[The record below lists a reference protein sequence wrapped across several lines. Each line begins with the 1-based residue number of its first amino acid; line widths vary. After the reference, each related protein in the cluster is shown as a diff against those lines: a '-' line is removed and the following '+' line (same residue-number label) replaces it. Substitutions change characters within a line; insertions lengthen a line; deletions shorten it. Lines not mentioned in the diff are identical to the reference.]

1 MQANDSNK
9 WPGLTPMAKVEVV
22 VDGEFV
28 PNVRDLLVSAGATG
42 YTALHGVSGYGH
54 HGEHEGRLLFNDRN
68 SLSLLIS
75 VVPIE
80 RVDEL
85 VAGIRRVLKATAGVM
100 FVSET
105 HVSRPEYFM
114 PSEEPG

>member
-1 MQANDSNK
+1 MTN
-9 WPGLTPMAKVEVV
+9 WTGLTAMARIEVV
-22 VDGEFV
+22 IDGDHL
-28 PNVRDLLVSAGATG
+28 PTIRDLLLSSGATG
-42 YTALHGVSGYGH
+42 YTALRGVSGFGH
-54 HGEHEGRLLFNDRN
+54 GGEHEGRLLFNDRN